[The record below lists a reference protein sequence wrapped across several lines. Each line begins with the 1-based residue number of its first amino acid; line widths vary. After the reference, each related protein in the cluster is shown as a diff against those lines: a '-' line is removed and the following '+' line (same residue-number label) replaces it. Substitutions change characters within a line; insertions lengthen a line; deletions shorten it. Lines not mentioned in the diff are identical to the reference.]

1 MNPEGLER
9 LLQQVR
15 QGQVTVEQALQR
27 LRSLPF
33 EDLGFASLDHHRSL
47 RQGFPE
53 VVLCE
58 GKTTAQIIAIARA
71 LIKKQGPFLATRAD
85 PSVARAIRRLDRRAQ
100 YYPDARI
107 VAIRASRQKQH
118 GHILVVTAGTADV
131 PVAEEARVTAEVM
144 GSHVERLYDVGVAGI
159 HRLLGKKDRLFD
171 AQVVIVAAGMDG
183 VLPSVVGGLVHCPVI
198 AVPTSRGYGA
208 SFGGVA
214 ALLTMLN
221 SCAAGVGVMN
231 IDNGFGAACLA
242 HRINMLGAAR
252 RAGIA
257 RQARKVRYRT
267 SGHSSRAIRA
277 CVARPAEPYFTSS
290 MPRFGQATI
299 TVRNPFSPFA
309 NSFVRTSYE

>member
-15 QGQVTVEQALQR
+15 QEQVTVEQALQR

-53 VVLCE
+53 VILCE
-58 GKTTAQIIAIARA
+58 GKTTAQVIAIARA
-71 LIKKQGPFLATRAD
+71 LIKKQGPFLATRAA
-85 PSVARAIRRLDRRAQ
+85 PLVARAIRRLDRRAQ

-171 AQVVIVAAGMDG
+171 AQVVIVVAGMDG

-242 HRINMLGAAR
+242 HRINMLG
-252 RAGIA
+252 
-257 RQARKVRYRT
+257 
-267 SGHSSRAIRA
+267 SSRDEREL
-277 CVARPAEPYFTSS
+277 RDKRE
-290 MPRFGQATI
+290 R
-299 TVRNPFSPFA
+299 
-309 NSFVRTSYE
+309 

>member
-58 GKTTAQIIAIARA
+58 GKTTAQVIAIARA

-85 PSVARAIRRLDRRAQ
+85 PTVARALRRLDRRTQ
-100 YYPDARI
+100 YHPDARI
-107 VAIRASRQKQH
+107 VAIRRPQQKLL
-118 GHILVVTAGTADV
+118 GHVLVVTAGTADV
-131 PVAEEARVTAEVM
+131 PVAEEARITAEVM

-171 AQVVIVAAGMDG
+171 AQVVIVVAGMDG

-242 HRINMLGAAR
+242 HRINILGVNH
-252 RAGIA
+252 G
-257 RQARKVRYRT
+257 
-267 SGHSSRAIRA
+267 
-277 CVARPAEPYFTSS
+277 
-290 MPRFGQATI
+290 
-299 TVRNPFSPFA
+299 A
-309 NSFVRTSYE
+309 NEKKK